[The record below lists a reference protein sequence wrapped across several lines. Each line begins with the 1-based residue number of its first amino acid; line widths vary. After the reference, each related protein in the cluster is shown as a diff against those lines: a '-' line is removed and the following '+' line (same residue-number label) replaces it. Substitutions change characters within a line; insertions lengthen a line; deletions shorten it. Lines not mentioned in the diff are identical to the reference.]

1 MTVFESLLMAHIL
14 GDWLLQ
20 TEWQALNKATN
31 WRAMLT
37 HVIIYHVI
45 VLAFLVARFGFAEP
59 RVYAVV
65 VVLAVIHVILDRQ
78 RPVRQFMRVLRL
90 SVDRDP
96 EGWLRIAIDQ
106 SLHLLVLGIA
116 TLVLTR

>member
-20 TEWQALNKATN
+20 TEWQALNKATS

-37 HVIIYHVI
+37 HVIVYHVI
-45 VLAFLVARFGFAEP
+45 VLAVLVARFGFGDPE
-59 RVYAVV
+59 VYAVV
-65 VVLAVIHVILDRQ
+65 VFLAVIHTVLDRQ
-78 RPVRQFMRVLRL
+78 RPVRRLMRGLRLTVEREPDGWMRVA
-90 SVDRDP
+90 V
-96 EGWLRIAIDQ
+96 DQ